1 MALVNSALQEMLTD
15 LEARLPTKQTFVVLS
30 YCFICFLLSC
40 LLSSQN
46 GFYIVNLLDAYVG
59 GLAVP
64 IVALYGIVAVVWIYG
79 PHNVSRDI
87 EFLRGTRVSST
98 SLFLWRFVC
107 PFILL
112 MTVISPVVSDTPMVG
127 SYQFPLWANSLGS
140 LAVVS
145 CLVLIGVVSIIVY
158 RKNNRD
164 IKQAVRPHTMWGPK
178 DSSLLDAYKKHRRT
192 CLQRVK
198 VSADQNT
205 SMQRIG
211 YLNEEN

>member
-1 MALVNSALQEMLTD
+1 MLAD
-15 LEARLPTKQTFVVLS
+15 LEARLPSKKTFFVLS
-30 YCFICFLLSC
+30 YCLICFLLSC

-46 GFYIVNLLDAYVG
+46 GFYMVYLLDAYVG

-87 EFLRGTRVSST
+87 EFLRGKPVSSV

-112 MTVISPVVSDTPMVG
+112 IAVISPVVSDTPKMG
-127 SYQFPLWANSLGS
+127 SYQYPLWANALGC

-145 CLVLIGVVSIIVY
+145 CLVIIGAVSVIVY
-158 RKNNRD
+158 RKHNRD
-164 IKQAVRPHTMWGPK
+164 IRQAVRPNFMWGPK
-178 DSSLLDAYKKHRRT
+178 DSLLLEAYKKHRTT
-192 CLQRVK
+192 CLQRLK
-198 VSADQNT
+198 VSANHNT

-211 YLNEEN
+211 YLHEDN

>member
-15 LEARLPTKQTFVVLS
+15 LEARLPTKQTFIVLS

-112 MTVISPVVSDTPMVG
+112 MTVISPVVSDTPMMG

-164 IKQAVRPHTMWGPK
+164 IKQAVRPHTLWGPK

-198 VSADQNT
+198 ISADQNT

-211 YLNEEN
+211 YLNEQN